1 MRKHP
6 VLAAYLVAITVL
18 AVTGYL
24 LIATAEDA
32 SIGGGFALLLLA
44 GAGLPFSA
52 VPLLALDNLSSA
64 MPVSLMWLLA
74 AANGV
79 LVAWWA
85 SKRRALSSG

>member
-32 SIGGGFALLLLA
+32 SIGGGFALLLLT
-44 GAGLPFSA
+44 GVGLPFSA
-52 VPLLALDNLSSA
+52 LPLLAFDSLSSVL
-64 MPVSLMWLLA
+64 PVTLMWALA
-74 AANGV
+74 AANGL
-79 LVAWWA
+79 LVAWWMSRRRGAA
-85 SKRRALSSG
+85 SI